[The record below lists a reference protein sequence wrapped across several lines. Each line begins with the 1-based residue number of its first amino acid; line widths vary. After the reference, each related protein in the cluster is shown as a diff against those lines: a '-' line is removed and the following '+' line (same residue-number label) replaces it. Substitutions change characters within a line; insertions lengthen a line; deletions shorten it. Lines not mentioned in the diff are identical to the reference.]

1 MLGLLVFPTLA
12 LSLGPAVPDKYPRN
26 YDIDI
31 INYRF
36 HVQLSDD
43 TDVIVGRTE
52 IEVMFKK
59 AGVTSL
65 AVDLIGK
72 APDAQTGMTVSAVA
86 RGDQALQFSHRD
98 DRIQITLA
106 SPSQADERRTLSVSY
121 SGIPADGLVIAD
133 NKHGERTFFGD
144 NFSTRFRH
152 WLVGID
158 HPYDKA
164 LCEFLITA
172 PNHYQVIANGLLAEE
187 SDLPNGQRRTHWRQS
202 VPISTYLMV
211 IGVARFAIQHVE
223 TYQGVPIQTWVY
235 AQDRDAG
242 FFDFGRARRPLAFF
256 SSHVGPYPYEKLAN
270 VQSKTRYGGMENAS
284 NIFYSERSVS
294 GQRRGEGT
302 ITHEI
307 VHQWFGDSVTAADW
321 SHVWLSE
328 GFATYFTQLFNE
340 FTVGRDRMVSGM
352 RSSRDR
358 VTGYWHTERGADAP
372 VVDPR
377 VPAAQALTH
386 GTNVYQK
393 GGWVLHMLRHRVGD
407 ENFWAGIREY
417 YRRYRDANA
426 LTGDLRRVFEEVSGQ
441 DLEQFFDQWI
451 FTPGHPIFTG
461 DWSYDTSSKE
471 IVVDL
476 AQTQSEAF
484 ITELELGVEDSSGTR
499 VVTVQVEGGTSQFRI
514 SAEEAPIAV
523 SLDPNVWLLMEAEFN
538 RR

>member
-1 MLGLLVFPTLA
+1 MLSLLAFPALA
-12 LSLGPAVPDKYPRN
+12 LSIGPAIPDEYPRN
-26 YDIDI
+26 HDIDI

-36 HVQLSDD
+36 HVRLSDD
-43 TDVIVGRTE
+43 TNVIVGRTE
-52 IEVMFKK
+52 IEVVFKK
-59 AGVTSL
+59 AGVTSF
-65 AVDLIGK
+65 AVDLIGTTT
-72 APDAQTGMTVSAVA
+72 DARTGMTVSAVA
-86 RGDQALQFSHRD
+86 RGDRALQFVHRD

-106 SPSQADERRTLSVSY
+106 SPSQADERRTISVGY

-164 LCEFLITA
+164 LCEFLVTA

-187 SDLPNGQRRTHWRQS
+187 SDLPDGMRRTHWRQS

-211 IGVARFAIQHVE
+211 IGVARFAMQHVE
-223 TYQGVPIQTWVY
+223 TYEGVPIQTWVY

-256 SSHVGPYPYEKLAN
+256 SSHVGSYPYEKLAN

-307 VHQWFGDSVTAADW
+307 AHQWFGDSVTQADW

-328 GFATYFTQLFNE
+328 GFATYFTQLYNE
-340 FTVGRDRMVSGM
+340 FTFGRDRMVSGM

-358 VTGYWHTERGADAP
+358 VTGYWHTESGADAP

-377 VPAAQALTH
+377 VPAARALTH
-386 GTNVYQK
+386 GANVYQK

-407 ENFWAGIREY
+407 EEYWSGIREY
-417 YRRYRDANA
+417 YRRHRDSNA
-426 LTGDLRRVFEEVSGQ
+426 LTGDLRRAFEDVSGQ
-441 DLEQFFDQWI
+441 DLEQFFAQWI
-451 FTPGHPIFTG
+451 FTPGHPVFAG
-461 DWSYDTSSKE
+461 GWSYDAQANE
-471 IVVDL
+471 IIVTL
-476 AQTQSEAF
+476 NQTQPEAF
-484 ITELELGVEDSSGTR
+484 VTELELGIESPRGTR
-499 VVTVQVEGGTSQFRI
+499 IVTVQIEGATSRFQI
-514 SAEEAPIAV
+514 PAEEAPV
-523 SLDPNVWLLMEAEFN
+523 DVTLDPNVWLLMEAEFGK
-538 RR
+538 R